1 MANIREIQTRINS
14 VKDTMKI
21 TNAMYLISSTK
32 MRQARKKLADA
43 EPYFYKLQ
51 AEIAR
56 ILRHIIRFLIEDCYK
71 NFPELI
77 EEIPKEERKIGS
89 VVITGDKG
97 LAGAYNHNV
106 EKAEEEI
113 MKMPGHHKLF
123 VVGELGRH
131 YFVSQGH
138 EIEQNFQYT
147 VQKPNLS
154 RARIIS
160 ETLMEQFNNGELDEV
175 YVVYTRMENSMV
187 SEVETVKLLPLERS
201 AFGEDSIPANLRRE
215 AIQLYPSVES
225 VMDNIVPNYVTGM
238 IYGCLVE
245 AYASEHNARMQAM
258 QNATDSATDMLNE
271 LNITYN
277 RVRQADITQ
286 ELTEIIGGANAQK
299 RK

>member
-56 ILRHIIRFLIEDCYK
+56 ILRHM
-71 NFPELI
+71 PEVSNQYFDSR

-138 EIEQNFQYT
+138 EIEQNFHI
-147 VQKPNLS
+147 LC
-154 RARIIS
+154 R
-160 ETLMEQFNNGELDEV
+160 
-175 YVVYTRMENSMV
+175 
-187 SEVETVKLLPLERS
+187 
-201 AFGEDSIPANLRRE
+201 
-215 AIQLYPSVES
+215 
-225 VMDNIVPNYVTGM
+225 
-238 IYGCLVE
+238 
-245 AYASEHNARMQAM
+245 
-258 QNATDSATDMLNE
+258 
-271 LNITYN
+271 N
-277 RVRQADITQ
+277 RT
-286 ELTEIIGGANAQK
+286 
-299 RK
+299 

>member
-1 MANIREIQTRINS
+1 MPEVSNQ
-14 VKDTMKI
+14 
-21 TNAMYLISSTK
+21 
-32 MRQARKKLADA
+32 
-43 EPYFYKLQ
+43 YFDS
-51 AEIAR
+51 R
-56 ILRHIIRFLIEDCYK
+56 
-71 NFPELI
+71 

-106 EKAEEEI
+106 EKAEEEV

-187 SEVETVKLLPLERS
+187 SEVETVSCSRLREVHSERT
-201 AFGEDSIPANLRRE
+201 AF
-215 AIQLYPSVES
+215 
-225 VMDNIVPNYVTGM
+225 
-238 IYGCLVE
+238 
-245 AYASEHNARMQAM
+245 
-258 QNATDSATDMLNE
+258 
-271 LNITYN
+271 
-277 RVRQADITQ
+277 RQT
-286 ELTEIIGGANAQK
+286 
-299 RK
+299 

>member
-1 MANIREIQTRINS
+1 MGSTKEIQTRMKSIQ
-14 VKDTMKI
+14 DTMKI
-21 TNAMYLISSTK
+21 TNAMYMISSSK
-32 MRQARKKLADA
+32 MQKAKRILSDT
-43 EPYFYKLQ
+43 EPYYYNMQ
-51 AEIAR
+51 AAISR
-56 ILRHIIRFLIEDCYK
+56 ILRHM
-71 NFPELI
+71 PEVSNQYFDSR

-201 AFGEDSIPANLRRE
+201 AFG
-215 AIQLYPSVES
+215 Q
-225 VMDNIVPNYVTGM
+225 T
-238 IYGCLVE
+238 
-245 AYASEHNARMQAM
+245 
-258 QNATDSATDMLNE
+258 
-271 LNITYN
+271 
-277 RVRQADITQ
+277 
-286 ELTEIIGGANAQK
+286 
-299 RK
+299 

>member
-56 ILRHIIRFLIEDCYK
+56 ILRHM
-71 NFPELI
+71 PEVSNQYFDSR

-97 LAGAYNHNV
+97 LAGANNHNV

-160 ETLMEQFNNGELDEV
+160 ETLMGRSVCCLYANGE
-175 YVVYTRMENSMV
+175 
-187 SEVETVKLLPLERS
+187 
-201 AFGEDSIPANLRRE
+201 F
-215 AIQLYPSVES
+215 
-225 VMDNIVPNYVTGM
+225 
-238 IYGCLVE
+238 YG
-245 AYASEHNARMQAM
+245 
-258 QNATDSATDMLNE
+258 
-271 LNITYN
+271 I
-277 RVRQADITQ
+277 
-286 ELTEIIGGANAQK
+286 
-299 RK
+299 

>member
-56 ILRHIIRFLIEDCYK
+56 ILRHM
-71 NFPELI
+71 PEVSNQYFDSR

-160 ETLMEQFNNGELDEV
+160 ETLM
-175 YVVYTRMENSMV
+175 V

-245 AYASEHNARMQAM
+245 AYASEHNARMTAM
-258 QNATDSATDMLNE
+258 KSATDSAEAIIKDLS
-271 LNITYN
+271 IAYN
-277 RVRQADITQ
+277 RARQAAITQ
-286 ELTEIIGGANAQK
+286 EITEVCAGAKAQK
-299 RK
+299 RKRK

>member
-56 ILRHIIRFLIEDCYK
+56 ILRHM
-71 NFPELI
+71 PEVSNQYFDSR

-138 EIEQNFQYT
+138 EIEQKLNGIGIIAGATIFKSSMIT
-147 VQKPNLS
+147 NAPSTLPNS
-154 RARIIS
+154 RMHKDNGRITIS
-160 ETLMEQFNNGELDEV
+160 STMIGATNGTGFAKCLTQCFNPFLCIPEYSIRHILITASAIV
-175 YVVYTRMENSMV
+175 TF
-187 SEVETVKLLPLERS
+187 RS
-201 AFGEDSIPANLRRE
+201 FVGGLNPNNPMILAIP
-215 AIQLYPSVES
+215 I
-225 VMDNIVPNYVTGM
+225 
-238 IYGCLVE
+238 
-245 AYASEHNARMQAM
+245 
-258 QNATDSATDMLNE
+258 
-271 LNITYN
+271 
-277 RVRQADITQ
+277 
-286 ELTEIIGGANAQK
+286 
-299 RK
+299 